1 MVDLAATNDK
11 LVDRACRIYREF
23 FTSDTREESH
33 AMLHAAGGMLKVAIV
48 MRARSVARAE
58 AEALLAAHGGNL
70 RSVIG

>member
-1 MVDLAATNDK
+1 
-11 LVDRACRIYREF
+11 
-23 FTSDTREESH
+23 
-33 AMLHAAGGMLKVAIV
+33 MLKVAIV